1 MASPL
6 RNITIVGGGTTGW
19 LSALF
24 LVTRLQGA
32 VQRGDLEIHL
42 VESERIPIIG
52 VGESLSPSMATT
64 LEQLGIPEDEFIL
77 ATDATFKVA
86 GYFVDWDKADGEESA
101 PPQPMSWVNPFV
113 GFLTAGWE
121 FERYELN
128 GAPYGQG
135 ADYARVVSPC
145 REAIELHK
153 APKMPGQKPFEH
165 VLRYAYHTN
174 AAAFAPFLRKYAEAR
189 GVKRTAADVTGAHR
203 DERGH
208 ITALTLADGREMP
221 VELVIDASGFES
233 VLHNKVMGVPL
244 VDYSHILLNDRAVV
258 TQLAHANP
266 DEPLEPATRA
276 TALPHGWAFRVPLY
290 NRTGNGFIYSG
301 QHCSDEEAARE
312 FAGYL
317 GPQSRIEDM
326 RVIPMRVGRTTRS
339 WEGNCIAL
347 GLAAGF
353 VEPLEASA
361 IFTVE
366 TSIKWLL
373 HYFPDSSWEPALRDR
388 YNQRVTDLYD
398 EVADY
403 IALHYRLSRRDD
415 SSYWEAQ
422 RHEMKVS
429 PRLEQNLAIWKHTL
443 PVRADFASTN
453 YFDENT
459 YIAALFGKGF
469 YRGRELQPMREVDAR
484 NWAGLKQNITN
495 AHVRALGMLPDH
507 RTVLTEIR
515 RRAGG

>member
-1 MASPL
+1 MGQPI

-19 LSALF
+19 LAALF

-32 VQRGDLEIHL
+32 VRRGELDIHL
-42 VESERIPIIG
+42 IESERIPIIG

-64 LEQLGIPEDEFIL
+64 LEQLGIPEDDFIRD
-77 ATDATFKVA
+77 TDATFKVA
-86 GYFVDWDKADGEESA
+86 GYFVGWDAADDGR
-101 PPQPMSWVNPFV
+101 PLSWVNPFV
-113 GFLTAGWE
+113 GFMTAGWE
-121 FERYELN
+121 FERYELTG
-128 GAPYGQG
+128 GAYGDG
-135 ADYARVVSPC
+135 PDYARVVSPC
-145 REAIELHK
+145 REAIELRK
-153 APKMPGQKPFEH
+153 SPKMRGQKPFEH

-174 AAAFAPFLRKYAEAR
+174 AAAFAPFLRKHAEAR
-189 GVKRTAADVTGAHR
+189 GVRRTGADVIGATR

-208 ITALTLADGREMP
+208 ISTITLEGAREVP
-221 VELVIDASGFES
+221 VELVIDASGFSS
-233 VLHNKVMGVPL
+233 VLHHKVMGVPL

-290 NRTGNGFIYSG
+290 HRTGNGFIYSSK
-301 QHCSDEEAARE
+301 HCSDEAAANE

-317 GPQSRIEDM
+317 GSGARVDDM
-326 RVIPMRVGRTTRS
+326 RVIPMRVGRTQHS

-366 TSIKWLL
+366 TSVKWLL
-373 HYFPDSSWEPALRDR
+373 HYFPDSDWEPALRDR
-388 YNQRVTDLYD
+388 YNSRVTDLYD

-403 IALHYRLSRRDD
+403 IALHYRLSRREDT
-415 SSYWEAQ
+415 SYWRAQ

-429 PRLEQNLAIWKHTL
+429 DRLEQNLSIWRHTL

-484 NWAGLKQNITN
+484 NWAGLKQNITS
-495 AHVRALGMLPDH
+495 AHARALGMLPDH
-507 RTVLTEIR
+507 RAVLTEIR
-515 RRAGG
+515 TRASG

>member
-32 VQRGDLEIHL
+32 VQRGELEIHL

-52 VGESLSPSMATT
+52 VGESLSPSMAKT

-77 ATDATFKVA
+77 TTDATFKVA
-86 GYFVDWDKADGEESA
+86 GYFVGWDRADDEK
-101 PPQPMSWVNPFV
+101 PMSWVNPFV

-121 FERYELN
+121 FERYELT
-128 GAPYGQG
+128 GAAYGQG

-174 AAAFAPFLRKYAEAR
+174 AAAFAPFLRKYAEQR
-189 GVKRTAADVTGAHR
+189 GVKRTGADVTGAHR

-233 VLHNKVMGVPL
+233 VLHHKVMGVPL

-276 TALPHGWAFRVPLY
+276 TALPHGWSFRVPLY
-290 NRTGNGFIYSG
+290 NRTGNGYIYSG
-301 QHCSDEEAARE
+301 QHCSDEHAARE
-312 FAGYL
+312 FADYL
-317 GPQSRIEDM
+317 GPQARVDDM
-326 RVIPMRVGRTTRS
+326 RVIPMRVGRTARS

-347 GLAAGF
+347 GLASGF

-403 IALHYRLSRRDD
+403 IALHYRLSRREDTA
-415 SSYWEAQ
+415 YWQAQ

-429 PRLEQNLAIWKHTL
+429 ARLEQNLAIWKHTL

-469 YRGRELQPMREVDAR
+469 YRGRDLQPMREVDAR
-484 NWAGLKQNITN
+484 NWAGLKQNITS
-495 AHVRALGMLPDH
+495 AHARALGMLPDH
-507 RTVLTEIR
+507 RAVLTEIR
-515 RRAGG
+515 KRAGG